1 MAHSAFISESS
12 HPLGA
17 NQRVCHHIFM
27 KNLLIKLLFVTALVF
42 LTATSMAADTLTWP
56 EQEKGLP
63 WPKRPNGHRI
73 IEDRFYQ
80 GSTNSLGS
88 ATDLAAIKSAV
99 ATARPSGSV
108 VGIRWLSARLVMVK
122 VRLTESQWYYVVERR
137 KDDWTIL
144 TYYLD
149 WIS

>member
-1 MAHSAFISESS
+1 MQILVS
-12 HPLGA
+12 
-17 NQRVCHHIFM
+17 
-27 KNLLIKLLFVTALVF
+27 KLLLVSVFIF

-63 WPKRPNGHRI
+63 WPKRPNGSRI
-73 IEDRFYQ
+73 IQDRFYQ

-88 ATDLAAIKSAV
+88 ATDLASIKSV
-99 ATARPSGSV
+99 IATARPSGSV
-108 VGIRWLSARLVMVK
+108 WQIRWLSAQLVMVK
-122 VRLTESQWYYVVERR
+122 VRLTESSWFYVVEKR